1 MSNNCFDNA
10 LILCSKCN
18 ALIELHLFD
27 LGFEV
32 SSDCGRLGMKSSLV
46 FQEIIS

>member
-10 LILCSKCN
+10 LI
-18 ALIELHLFD
+18 ALHLFD

-46 FQEIIS
+46 F